1 MLELYTAKQVAAI
14 LEREDPQINL
24 RTVRYYT
31 QMGIVP
37 PLELV
42 GNRRGYTDNHIQY
55 FRAILVLSKSGETL
69 ASIQEKLKKLSLEE
83 VTKIGESLQLLQSK
97 NIINNETYVIN
108 EDVTITMSPRIS
120 TEMRTQMI
128 ATVSQMI
135 KGQQNHD

>member
-1 MLELYTAKQVAAI
+1 MLELYTAKQVAEI
-14 LEREDPQINL
+14 LGKEDPQINL

-31 QMGIVP
+31 QIGLVP

-42 GNRRGYTDNHIQY
+42 GNRRGYTDNHIHH
-55 FRAILVLSKSGETL
+55 FRAILTLSKSGETL

-83 VTKIGESLQLLQSK
+83 ITKIGESLHLLQSN

-108 EDVTITMSPRIS
+108 EDVIISMSPRIS
-120 TEMRTQMI
+120 TELRTQMI

-135 KGQQNHD
+135 KDRG

>member
-108 EDVTITMSPRIS
+108 EDVTISMSPRIS